1 MTPFPHLASP
11 SWLWLLAAIPA
22 LLLWQMRRTPTAL
35 TYSRLPR
42 AAGNG
47 RISGRWRARWPFYA
61 RVVAF
66 ALIVVALARPQW
78 GYAWEEAKT
87 EGIDIEIALDVSGS
101 MAAEDF
107 LPKNRL
113 EVAKSVMKEFVAGR
127 PADRVG
133 LVAFAGA
140 AVTRAPLTNDQ
151 RMLATLIDDLA
162 MHTLPEGTAIGMGL
176 ANAAA
181 RLRSSDAKSRVI
193 LLVTDGVNNAGEID
207 PRSAAA
213 VCKGLGLRV
222 YTIGVGTRGTAPM
235 PVTMRHPI
243 TGREETR
250 RVDMPV
256 DVDEPLL
263 REIAASTG
271 GKFFRATDPEGLRQT
286 FREIDQL
293 EKTTRETKR
302 YVRYQEAF
310 PPFVWAALALAVL
323 PLLSSMMGWSLE
335 P

>member
-1 MTPFPHLASP
+1 VSTFPHLAAP
-11 SWLWLLAAIPA
+11 GWLWLLAVIP
-22 LLLWQMRRTPTAL
+22 LLLAWRWQAPPIAL
-35 TYSRLPR
+35 TYSRAPR
-42 AAGNG
+42 DAGG
-47 RISGRWRARWPFYA
+47 VWRARWPFFA
-61 RVVAF
+61 RLAAF
-66 ALIVVALARPQW
+66 ALTVVALARPQL

-107 LPKNRL
+107 QPRNRL
-113 EVAKSVMKEFVAGR
+113 EVAKSVIRDFVAGR
-127 PADRVG
+127 PADRIG

-151 RMLATLIDDLA
+151 RMLVSLVEALE
-162 MHTLPEGTAIGMGL
+162 MHQLPEGTAIGMGL

-193 LLVTDGVNNAGEID
+193 VLVTDGVNNAGEID

-213 VCKGLGLRV
+213 VAKGLGIRV
-222 YTIGVGTRGTAPM
+222 YTVGVGRRGTAPM
-235 PVTMRHPI
+235 PVTVRSPF
-243 TGREETR
+243 TGREEVR
-250 RVDMPV
+250 RVDV
-256 DVDEPLL
+256 EVEVDEALL
-263 REIAASTG
+263 AEISRSTG
-271 GKFFRATDPEGLRQT
+271 GRFFRATDAQGLRDT

-302 YVRYQEAF
+302 YVRYREAF
-310 PPFVWAALALAVL
+310 PPFVWAALALGLL
-323 PLLSSMMGWSLE
+323 PLVASLVGWSLE